1 MLIPVTLFILYV
13 NVCEKLMF
21 KNRGGDDAE
30 GFCYGRN
37 FQIGLDNSKYLAKK
51 NGANLFEYAS
61 HQQELL
67 AVALNQPRK

>member
-13 NVCEKLMF
+13 NVCEELMF

-37 FQIGLDNSKYLAKK
+37 FQIGLDNSKYPAKK
-51 NGANLFEYAS
+51 MMQIS
-61 HQQELL
+61 
-67 AVALNQPRK
+67 LNMPLTSKNFWQ